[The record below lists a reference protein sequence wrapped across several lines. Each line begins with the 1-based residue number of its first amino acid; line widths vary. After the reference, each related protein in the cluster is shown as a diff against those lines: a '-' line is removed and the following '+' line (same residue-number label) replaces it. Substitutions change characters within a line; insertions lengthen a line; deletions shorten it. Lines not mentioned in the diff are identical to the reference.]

1 MRYEASGSHT
11 CHRYVLTSVVRLF
24 NFLDNW
30 RIRFFK
36 IRIINKT
43 LVSIFGEKSESDNL
57 RFQLLQK
64 LVFHERTDKEPAVIK
79 GISKK
84 KFKLFENHNY
94 VTKPIF

>member
-11 CHRYVLTSVVRLF
+11 CHRYVLASVVRLF

-30 RIRFFK
+30 RFRFFK
-36 IRIINKT
+36 IRIVNKT
-43 LVSIFGEKSESDNL
+43 LVSVFGEKSESDNL

-79 GISKK
+79 DI
-84 KFKLFENHNY
+84 
-94 VTKPIF
+94 